1 MPPRLPDTAGT
12 RSEPTLPTQ
21 WITTLRPRPRA
32 SVRLILLP
40 DVGGTAATFRG
51 WGDRLPASEVG
62 IVELPGRGSHLHEP
76 PVSSVSDAADRLVTE
91 IAAGTGYP
99 AVLFGHGLGA
109 LVAFETSRRLH
120 ARGWPVLAL
129 FVSGQAAPTMGEA
142 GLRLSHLPLERF
154 GMEFQLHCDVLTSDA
169 RTDPDAIRTLLAI
182 VRADLALKEN
192 YRYEASQPLRCP
204 IVACDA
210 VADPQ
215 ASRTDIDGWQR
226 ETTSRFTVQRFGGD
240 RSYIYREHEAL
251 TAFIGN
257 HLSVMVSAHARSAPI
272 HR

>member
-1 MPPRLPDTAGT
+1 
-12 RSEPTLPTQ
+12 
-21 WITTLRPRPRA
+21 
-32 SVRLILLP
+32 
-40 DVGGTAATFRG
+40 
-51 WGDRLPASEVG
+51 
-62 IVELPGRGSHLHEP
+62 
-76 PVSSVSDAADRLVTE
+76 
-91 IAAGTGYP
+91 
-99 AVLFGHGLGA
+99 
-109 LVAFETSRRLH
+109 
-120 ARGWPVLAL
+120 
-129 FVSGQAAPTMGEA
+129 
-142 GLRLSHLPLERF
+142 
-154 GMEFQLHCDVLTSDA
+154 MEFQLHCDVLTSDA

-257 HLSVMVSAHARSAPI
+257 HLSVMVSALARSAPI